1 MHHAAADRI
10 RPDSAPPPASRPD
23 RAGWPAIVVVEAQP
37 VLSATL
43 AELFEALRIR
53 LLHVASGPALDAVL
67 RHERPLGVM
76 AHLPRAE
83 PTATGTQIGDALG
96 LVARHDSTL
105 PVMVVTD
112 QPANDVR
119 AAGDI
124 GARPLVNLVWM
135 PRPPGLKMVIEFLF
149 MAERRRGV
157 PGLLPA

>member
-1 MHHAAADRI
+1 
-10 RPDSAPPPASRPD
+10 
-23 RAGWPAIVVVEAQP
+23 
-37 VLSATL
+37 
-43 AELFEALRIR
+43 
-53 LLHVASGPALDAVL
+53 
-67 RHERPLGVM
+67 M

-112 QPANDVR
+112 PPANDVR